1 MTNIR
6 KYILAILISLLCYTI
21 YAFEGGIPFIQHSD
35 SIFGAYSVAIKDLN
49 TSGLSIIGVAK
60 MNGTKTSLLWNVSRK
75 DTIATSFTSNW
86 FGKEDNIID
95 YSEQTKKADSLCI
108 FTHTMGINK
117 KDESI
122 MNSHL
127 YIGKDYNN
135 TVANLLSIKNNTE
148 EPLVEYMVY
157 DKILNASARRMVES
171 FLAIKYGISL
181 NQENPTDYINAKG
194 YIIWD
199 GRNNKSYNEDI
210 AGIGRDDKTLLN
222 KKRGSSIKSPLS
234 PIVSTSQDLSDGM
247 YLMWS
252 HNGESPRRR
261 IWSLSPT
268 GEWDN
273 TPCNF
278 QFKIGGEENLPF
290 LEKDE
295 IYTMLIDSSG
305 IGEFDTSSTIS
316 YPCQYIDSE
325 NIVFSNIKIPASQS
339 HFTISKRELTDEEK
353 ENPYQ
358 YIFVHPSPSID
369 GHIFVECR
377 LWEITPI
384 KVEIYNVVGQPIF
397 NGYFSDSNYYNVKA
411 TLPASGTYVIIVK
424 IEEQVL
430 TYKVVRI

>member
-49 TSGLSIIGVAK
+49 TSGVSSIGVAK

-75 DTIATSFTSNW
+75 DTIATAFTSNW

-181 NQENPTDYINAKG
+181 NQENPIDYINAKG
-194 YIIWD
+194 GIIWD

-210 AGIGRDDKTLLN
+210 AGIGRDDKTLLY
-222 KKRGSSIKSPLS
+222 KKRGCSINSPLS
-234 PIVSTSQDLSDGM
+234 PIVSATQELSDGM

-268 GEWDN
+268 GEWNN

-339 HFTISKRELTDEEK
+339 HFTISKRKLTDEEK

>member
-1 MTNIR
+1 MAQVNEIEMPLATILSVGLDPNDNPCIWATVDTNSEKEVRRFALIGTGWPLDEFIE
-6 KYILAILISLLCYTI
+6 KY
-21 YAFEGGIPFIQHSD
+21 H
-35 SIFGAYSVAIKDLN
+35 
-49 TSGLSIIGVAK
+49 
-60 MNGTKTSLLWNVSRK
+60 MNFL
-75 DTIATSFTSNW
+75 DTI
-86 FGKEDNIID
+86 K
-95 YSEQTKKADSLCI
+95 
-108 FTHTMGINK
+108 
-117 KDESI
+117 
-122 MNSHL
+122 
-127 YIGKDYNN
+127 
-135 TVANLLSIKNNTE
+135 
-148 EPLVEYMVY
+148 EYMVY
-157 DKILNASARRMVES
+157 DKILNSSARRMVES

-194 YIIWD
+194 NIIWD

-222 KKRGSSIKSPLS
+222 KKRGCSINSPLS
-234 PIVSTSQDLSDGM
+234 PIVSTTQELSDGM

-273 TPCNF
+273 TLCNF

-339 HFTISKRELTDEEK
+339 HFTICKRELTEEEK

>member
-1 MTNIR
+1 MTKLRI
-6 KYILAILISLLCYTI
+6 YILTILIYLLCCTM
-21 YAFEGGIPFIQHSD
+21 YAFEGGIPFIHHSD
-35 SIFGAYSVAIKDLN
+35 SSNVAYSVAIKDLN
-49 TSGLSIIGVAK
+49 SSGVSIIGVAK
-60 MNGTKTSLLWNVSRK
+60 MNDTKTSLLWNVSRK

-95 YSEQTKKADSLCI
+95 YSEQTKKSDSLCI

-181 NQENPTDYINAKG
+181 NQDIPLDYINAKG
-194 YIIWD
+194 EIIWN
-199 GRNNKSYNEDI
+199 GAENSQYKVAI
-210 AGIGRDDKTLLN
+210 AGIGRDDKTKLN
-222 KKRGSSIKSPLS
+222 KTVGSSIESPLS
-234 PIVSTSQDLSDGM
+234 PIVSSRKELSDGM
-247 YLMWS
+247 FLMWS
-252 HNGESPRRR
+252 HNGDTPLKRV
-261 IWSLSPT
+261 WSLSST
-268 GEWDN
+268 GDWEH
-273 TPCNF
+273 TTCNF
-278 QFKIGGEENLPF
+278 QFKIGGEENLPI
-290 LEKDE
+290 LESDE
-295 IYTMLIDSSG
+295 IYTLMVDSSG
-305 IGEFDTSSTIS
+305 MGEFDTNSTIN

-325 NIVFSNIKIPASQS
+325 NIVFTNVNIPVAQS

-369 GHIFVECR
+369 GNIFVECR

-384 KVEIYNVVGQPIF
+384 EVEIFNVVGQPIYSGRF
-397 NGYFSDSNYYNVKA
+397 DNSNYYDVKA
-411 TLPASGTYVIIVK
+411 NLPVSGTYVIIVK

-430 TYKVVRI
+430 TYKVVRR

>member
-6 KYILAILISLLCYTI
+6 KYILAILISLLCCTI

-49 TSGLSIIGVAK
+49 TSGVSIIGVAK
-60 MNGTKTSLLWNVSRK
+60 MNGTKTSLLWNISRK
-75 DTIATSFTSNW
+75 DTIVTSFTSNW
-86 FGKEDNIID
+86 FGKEDHIID
-95 YSEQTKKADSLCI
+95 YSKQTKKADSLCI

-194 YIIWD
+194 DIIWN
-199 GRNNKSYNEDI
+199 GKNNKLYNKDI

-234 PIVSTSQDLSDGM
+234 PIVSTSQDLCDGM

-261 IWSLSPT
+261 TWSLSPT

-305 IGEFDTSSTIS
+305 TGEFDTSSTIS

-325 NIVFSNIKIPASQS
+325 NIVFSNIHIPASQS
-339 HFTISKRELTDEEK
+339 HFTISKRVLTDEEK
-353 ENPYQ
+353 EKPYQ

-369 GHIFVECR
+369 GNIFVECR

-384 KVEIYNVVGQPIF
+384 EVQIYNVVGQPIF
-397 NGYFSDSNYYNVKA
+397 NGYFSNSNYYNVK
-411 TLPASGTYVIIVK
+411 TVLPVSGTYVIIIK
-424 IEEQVL
+424 IEESIL
-430 TYKVVRI
+430 TYKVVRS